1 VNKVEKEI
9 PVLDSLRAIAAW
21 SVCLYHFICTIVG
34 FVDKDSVV
42 FRFFSFGSYGVQLFF
57 VISGL
62 VIPWS
67 LYHSKYHIKDFF
79 NFFAKRMIRIEP
91 PYIVSII
98 IMVGI
103 IYIKKFS
110 PVHTTNVS
118 VSIGQLLLH
127 LGYLIPWIKDVNVV
141 WINNVYWTLA
151 IEFQYYIL
159 IGFMYFLFV
168 SKKKWIRFIAY
179 GLIAILPNIVPL
191 TDFLPYWFPVFGLG
205 ILLFLYKSKHI
216 SLIEFASV
224 SILFVVH
231 IYIYNAP
238 ITWAAALISELTI
251 VLLFNKS
258 NKILTWLGKFSYS
271 VYLMHAI
278 VGISAVNLLSHYAS
292 SNLSK
297 VMIVLVGVIVTFIS
311 SYLMNLWVEKPS
323 KKLSSKLAYHKKDNE
338 QR

>member
-1 VNKVEKEI
+1 MKVKKEI
-9 PVLDSLRAIAAW
+9 PVLDGLRAIAAW
-21 SVCLYHFICTIVG
+21 SVCLYHFICTTIG
-34 FVDKDSVV
+34 FVSKDS
-42 FRFFSFGSYGVQLFF
+42 FIFQFFSFGSFGVQLFF

-67 LYHSKYHIKDFF
+67 LYHGEYHIKNFF
-79 NFFAKRMIRIEP
+79 SFFAKRMIRIEP

-98 IMVGI
+98 IMVCI
-103 IYIKKFS
+103 IYIKKYS
-110 PVHTTNVS
+110 PVHTADVKVS
-118 VSIGQLLLH
+118 VSQLLLH

-159 IGFMYFLFV
+159 VGLMYFLFI
-168 SKKKWIRFIAY
+168 SKKFVLRFLAY
-179 GLIAILPNIVPL
+179 ALILTLPNLIPL

-205 ILLFLYKSKHI
+205 ILLFLYKSN
-216 SLIEFASV
+216 
-224 SILFVVH
+224 H
-231 IYIYNAP
+231 IYMVEFILVSALFTIHVYMFNAS
-238 ITWAAALISELTI
+238 ITWAAALLSEI
-251 VLLFNKS
+251 VILLLFNKS
-258 NKILTWLGKFSYS
+258 NRILTWLGKFSYS

-278 VGISAVNLLSHYAS
+278 VGLATVNVLSHYAA

-297 VMIVLVGVIVTFIS
+297 VIVVLVGIIVTFIS
-311 SYLMNLWVEKPS
+311 SYLMNIFVEKPS